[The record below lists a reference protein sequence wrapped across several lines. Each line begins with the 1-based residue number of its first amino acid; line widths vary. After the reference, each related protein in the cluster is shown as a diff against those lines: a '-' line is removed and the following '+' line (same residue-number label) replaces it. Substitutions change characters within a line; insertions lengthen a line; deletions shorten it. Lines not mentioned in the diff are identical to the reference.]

1 MLLNQISSTI
11 AKELNIKPRQVD
23 ATTEL
28 LDAGNTVPFIARYR
42 KEVTGSLED
51 EQIRNISE
59 RLTYLRNFVKRQEEI
74 LAKIEEQG
82 KLTDELKTAIEKTAK
97 LQELEDIYLPYKQK
111 KRTKAQQA
119 REMGLDPLAAR
130 IMLQQDTK
138 GTPLQFAMNYIDEE
152 KGVTTAEEAITG
164 ALYIIAENISEDAKL
179 RQNLREYLWK
189 NASIVTTLDEEKEQT
204 EEGQIYL
211 MYKEYN

>member
-204 EEGQIYL
+204 EEGQI
-211 MYKEYN
+211 

>member
-97 LQELEDIYLPYKQK
+97 LQELEDIYLP
-111 KRTKAQQA
+111 
-119 REMGLDPLAAR
+119 
-130 IMLQQDTK
+130 
-138 GTPLQFAMNYIDEE
+138 
-152 KGVTTAEEAITG
+152 
-164 ALYIIAENISEDAKL
+164 
-179 RQNLREYLWK
+179 
-189 NASIVTTLDEEKEQT
+189 
-204 EEGQIYL
+204 
-211 MYKEYN
+211 